1 MEQHNPK
8 QDREQHAV
16 EERLSLI
23 RRVLLVLSGKGG
35 VGKSTVAVNIA
46 VALAGEGKEVGL
58 LDIDIHG
65 PSIPRMLGLEGEPI
79 LSHGSAILPV
89 EFTPNL
95 KVMSMGFFLKG
106 RDDAVIWRGPMKYGV
121 IRQFLG
127 DVEWG
132 ELDYLV
138 VDSPPGTGD
147 EPLNIAQMVG
157 KRVSAVIVTTPQR
170 VSIDDVR
177 KSIDFC
183 RKVEIPVAGIVENMS
198 GFICPHCG
206 GTVDIF
212 ENGGGKRLADEA
224 EVPFL
229 GSIPL
234 DPQVVRS
241 GDEGRPL
248 VLGQRDSAVSQAF
261 REVIAHVVSSVE

>member
-1 MEQHNPK
+1 MDQHNPT

-16 EERLSLI
+16 DERMSLI

-46 VALAGEGKEVGL
+46 VALAGEGRDVGL

-95 KVMSMGFFLKG
+95 KVMSIGFLLGG
-106 RDDAVIWRGPMKYGV
+106 RNDAVIWRGPMKYGV
-121 IRQFLG
+121 IRQFMG

-147 EPLNIAQMVG
+147 EPLTVAQLVG
-157 KRVSAVIVTTPQR
+157 KKASAVIVTTPQR

-183 RKVEIPVAGIVENMS
+183 RKLEMPVAGVVENMS
-198 GFICPHCG
+198 GFVCPHCG

-212 ENGGGKRLADEA
+212 KTGGGKRLADEA

-229 GSIPL
+229 GCIPL
-234 DPQVVRS
+234 DPQVVQS
-241 GDEGRPL
+241 GDRGQPL
-248 VLGQRDSAVSQAF
+248 VLAPQDSAVSQAF
-261 REVIAHVVSSVE
+261 REVIAHIVSQVN